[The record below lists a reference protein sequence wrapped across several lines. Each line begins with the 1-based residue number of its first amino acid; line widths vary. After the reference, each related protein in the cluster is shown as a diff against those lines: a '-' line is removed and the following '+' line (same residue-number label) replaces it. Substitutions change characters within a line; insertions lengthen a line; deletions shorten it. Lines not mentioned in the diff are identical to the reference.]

1 MKWTNGLIKIDMCRN
16 HNTSVLFFF
25 AGMNSI
31 VVYLCSELLH
41 GSFPINIK
49 VPETHA
55 AQLAIDIYGAS
66 MWLILSIVLYY
77 KGIFVAI

>member
-1 MKWTNGLIKIDMCRN
+1 MCIN

-66 MWLILSIVLYY
+66 VWLILSIVLYY